1 MEGWFMKNLDKA
13 NEWLQRAKSN
23 MARAKAGRVSPDIL
37 YEDLCYDAQQAVEK
51 AFKSVCI
58 IHEIVFPKTHD
69 IAYLIELL
77 EKGGVEVPENLQNA
91 KILTGYAVETRYPG
105 DYEPVDEEDLRKAI
119 EIAKEVLKWVKKE
132 MDKGQRPPDPQK
144 SLFE

>member
-13 NEWLQRAKSN
+13 NEWLKRAKSN

-37 YEDLCYDAQQAVEK
+37 YEGLCCDAQQAVEK
-51 AFKSVCI
+51 TLKSICI

-77 EKGGVEVPENLQNA
+77 EKGNVEVSDELQNA

-105 DYEPVDEEDLRKAI
+105 DYEPVDEDDYLYAVKIAENVLEWIERK
-119 EIAKEVLKWVKKE
+119 
-132 MDKGQRPPDPQK
+132 MDKVQPPLDPQ
-144 SLFE
+144 STISE

>member
-1 MEGWFMKNLDKA
+1 MKNLDKA
-13 NEWLQRAKSN
+13 HEWLRRAKSN
-23 MARAKAGRVSPDIL
+23 MARAKAGRVAPDIL

-58 IHEIVFPKTHD
+58 IHEIIFPKTHD

-77 EKGGVEVPENLQNA
+77 EKGGLEVPENLQNA

-132 MDKGQRPPDPQK
+132 IDKGQRPPDPQK

>member
-1 MEGWFMKNLDKA
+1 MKNLDKA
-13 NEWLQRAKSN
+13 NGWLQRAKSN